1 LPLNW
6 ILLQFRKTSKKHP
19 LFPRLNDPYSSPETG
34 EVIDFEF
41 ILVNPIFIKLFPA
54 DSELIKSGSSCVSF
68 LQKKQLDWLPKLINL
83 VTAGQPFSE
92 IINLAS
98 QIIEVQG
105 TKLGDGVSITLH
117 PIVNHF

>member
-1 LPLNW
+1 
-6 ILLQFRKTSKKHP
+6 LLQFRKTSKKHP